1 MQFLINIIILLII
14 AYLIG
19 EERMNSGKV
28 LGFRSI
34 SLVMLGAF
42 IFTYLSCE
50 DGVIKDWHVIAQIVT
65 GISFVGAGLILK
77 DQSVRNLTTA
87 ILVWTMAAVGVLIGL
102 NMLLEAIIVSL
113 VILFILSHKK
123 N

>member
-1 MQFLINIIILLII
+1 
-14 AYLIG
+14 
-19 EERMNSGKV
+19 MNSGKV

-42 IFTYLSCE
+42 IYTYISC
-50 DGVIKDWHVIAQIVT
+50 DTNGVRDWHVIAQIVT

-77 DQSVRNLTTA
+77 DKSVHNLTTA
-87 ILVWTMAAVGVLIGL
+87 ILVWTMAAVGILIGL

-113 VILFILSHKK
+113 VIFFILSYKK